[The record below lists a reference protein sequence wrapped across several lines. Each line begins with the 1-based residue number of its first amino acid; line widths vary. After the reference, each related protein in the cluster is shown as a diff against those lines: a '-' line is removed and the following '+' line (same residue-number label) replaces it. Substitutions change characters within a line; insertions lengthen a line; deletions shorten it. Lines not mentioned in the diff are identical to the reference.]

1 MTEEMKDIA
10 KFVKV
15 TLILT
20 LFLGWGLFTRAQG
33 PPPPPDQHGAM
44 GNKEPGGNA
53 PIGGGIAILLSMG
66 AAWGGRKVYQ
76 AYKKE
81 EYVIGAC
88 PPQAELVKPGCF
100 NLSLLES

>member
-20 LFLGWGLFTRAQG
+20 LFLGWGLVSMAQA
-33 PPPPPDQHGAM
+33 PPPPPGGGHGSPNNEGPA
-44 GNKEPGGNA
+44 GGGA

-66 AAWGGRKVYQ
+66 AAWGGKKVYQ
-76 AYKKE
+76 AYQNKE
-81 EYVIGAC
+81 
-88 PPQAELVKPGCF
+88 
-100 NLSLLES
+100 

>member
-1 MTEEMKDIA
+1 MKNIT
-10 KFVKV
+10 KFTKV

-20 LFLGWGLFTRAQG
+20 LFLGWGLFAMAQG
-33 PPPPPDQHGAM
+33 PPPPPGGGHGET
-44 GNKEPGGNA
+44 GNQNAGGDA

-81 EYVIGAC
+81 E
-88 PPQAELVKPGCF
+88 
-100 NLSLLES
+100 